1 MTDSATFHSLFT
13 QTAQATPDAVALS
26 DEARSISYGQLD
38 ALANGVS
45 HAVAAALPH
54 TSGPVCVGLNLSR
67 SIEAVAAMLGVL
79 KAGAAWVPLDPSYP
93 AERLRYML
101 DDSGAPVVLHTAL
114 AGNGASGNNTSH
126 DGAVG
131 IAASDRSLRLGE
143 LAGAGHQQGSQ
154 NPPVL
159 IDIGRIQPLP
169 EPAPAPRPAAG
180 QEDMAYVVYTSG
192 STGRPKGVPGT
203 HRAMLSRFDWMWQAF
218 PFEAGERT
226 CAKTALNFVDCIWET
241 FGGLLQGVPGVIVN
255 DAVARDPA
263 ALLAL
268 LARENISRL
277 VLVPSLLAA
286 LIDMS
291 RHGGPQLPALRY
303 LTSSGELLPAA
314 LARQVPVLAPRAVLL
329 NLYGSSEM
337 AADATCQVV
346 EPDALDGKIVPI
358 GKAIGRMRTYV
369 LDEALAPVAAGEPG
383 ELCVSGPG
391 LSRGYLN
398 RPDLSAEKFLPNP
411 HAPEGEAEHTVLFRS
426 GDLVAQR
433 PDGALDYLGRR
444 DFQIKLRGFRIEPGE
459 IETVLATHPGLRACA
474 VAAIETAA
482 GRQLAAFYEVLPGA
496 SEPITPSGL
505 RAFLAERLADYLV
518 PARYFRVP
526 NLPQLPNG
534 KLDRH
539 RLTPPETAPAEAA
552 TRQAPGN
559 DVERA
564 LLAIWQEV
572 LGADQPLGVDD
583 DFFTIG
589 GDSIRAAGVA
599 VRAREKGYR
608 LTPQDVYQYPTLAE
622 LAHRAATAGGT
633 DAEQA
638 PPPAQDVPLSPM
650 QRYYF
655 GWARPNPNKFNVGFI
670 ARSGERLSAQHL
682 RQALR
687 AVVDHHPAL
696 RLRFGPDGQGGYRQ
710 WHADPPDV
718 YDVPIHEYVL
728 PADSPRAQLAAIEA
742 VVAQLHDTLDIESG
756 PVMTAAIF
764 EDPAGRMHHFFF
776 TMHELVTD
784 ALSLQITLED
794 LRTAYLAARDGR
806 TARLPARTLPYHQ
819 WVARVMD
826 YARGPQAQA
835 QFDYWLAQADAQPFP
850 EDDRA
855 DGALQRDIDQHGFEV
870 FDAAT
875 VGALRKRLGGGFQ
888 PALIHGIVAALAV
901 VAHGRSGQRS
911 LVFHKVAHGREA
923 CIPGADVSRTVGW
936 FITHTPITLR
946 LESDPSEPG
955 ALPAI
960 LQSVSRQYRAIP
972 DNGLAHSALRY
983 YSDDPRA
990 QVLAQFDQVRTLFQY
1005 IGDVWEDN
1013 YDGQLFLPTNQRLMD
1028 LPDTVAAE
1036 NLADYHL
1043 HVYAHLM
1050 EGCLRMKFFYTR
1062 PNYRQESIENMAA
1075 AFTQAMAGLLETASP
1090 SGAGRA

>member
-1 MTDSATFHSLFT
+1 MTDSATFHGLFT
-13 QTAQATPDAVALS
+13 QTAQAMPDAVALS
-26 DEARSISYGQLD
+26 DGTRSISYGQLD

-45 HAVAAALPH
+45 HIVAAALPQAN
-54 TSGPVCVGLNLSR
+54 GPVCVGLNLSR

-101 DDSGAPVVLHTAL
+101 GDSAAPVVLHA
-114 AGNGASGNNTSH
+114 AHGRNA
-126 DGAVG
+126 AAG
-131 IAASDRSLRLGE
+131 IAASDRSLDLAE
-143 LAGAGHQQGSQ
+143 LADAGRQR
-154 NPPVL
+154 PPAL
-159 IDIGRIQPLP
+159 IDIGQAQPMP
-169 EPAPAPRPAAG
+169 EPSRRSASA
-180 QEDMAYVVYTSG
+180 QEDIAYVVYTSG

-203 HRAMLSRFDWMWQAF
+203 HRAMLSRFAWMWQAF

-226 CAKTALNFVDCIWET
+226 CAKTALNFVDCVWET
-241 FGGLLQGVPGVIVN
+241 FGGLLKGVPGVIVD

-268 LARENISRL
+268 LAREDISRL
-277 VLVPSLLAA
+277 VVVPSLLAA

-291 RHGGPQLPALRY
+291 RHGGRQLPALRY
-303 LTSSGELLPAA
+303 LTSSGELLPTA

-358 GKAIGRMRTYV
+358 GKAIGQMRTYV

-391 LSRGYLN
+391 LSPGYLN
-398 RPDLSAEKFLPNP
+398 RPDLSAEKFPPNP
-411 HAPEGEAEHTVLFRS
+411 HAPDGEAAHAVLFRS

-482 GRQLAAFYEVLPGA
+482 GRQLAAFYEVLPDA
-496 SEPITPSGL
+496 AEPVTPSGL
-505 RAFLAERLADYLV
+505 RAYLAARLADYLV

-526 NLPQLPNG
+526 GLPLLPNG

-539 RLTPPETAPAEAA
+539 HLIPPETAQADAEA
-552 TRQAPGN
+552 RRAPDN

-564 LLAIWQEV
+564 LLAIWQDV

-608 LTPQDVYQYPTLAE
+608 LTPHDVYQYPTLAE
-622 LAHRAATAGGT
+622 LARHAATAGGA

-670 ARSGERLSAQHL
+670 ARTGERLSAQRL
-682 RQALR
+682 RDALR
-687 AVVDHHPAL
+687 AVIDHHPAL
-696 RLRFGPDGQGGYRQ
+696 RLRFGPDGRGGYRQ
-710 WHADPPDV
+710 WHADPPDI
-718 YDVPIHEYVL
+718 YDVPVHEHVL
-728 PADSPRAQLAAIEA
+728 PADSPRMQSAAIEA

-756 PVMTAAIF
+756 PVMTAAVF

-794 LRTAYLAARDGR
+794 LRASYLALRDGR
-806 TARLPARTLPYHQ
+806 AAALPAPTLPYHQ

-835 QFDYWLAQADAQPFP
+835 QFDYWLGQADARPFP
-850 EDDRA
+850 EDDMA

-870 FDAAT
+870 FDAET
-875 VGALRKRLGGGFQ
+875 MRALRKRLAGGFQ

-946 LESDPSEPG
+946 LETDPSGPG

-960 LQSVSRQYRAIP
+960 LQSAARQYRAIP

-983 YSDDPRA
+983 YSDDPRTE
-990 QVLAQFDQVRTLFQY
+990 VLAQFDQVRTLFQY

-1013 YDGQLFLPTNQRLMD
+1013 YDGKLFLPTDQRLMD

-1062 PNYRQESIENMAA
+1062 PNFRQESIEHMAA
-1075 AFTQAMAGLLETASP
+1075 AFTRAMAGLLETESP
-1090 SGAGRA
+1090 AGAGRA